1 MKKYKNLTITDTN
14 GADCLIVDPR
24 RFGDARGFFESVTID
39 ELNHLGFNKF
49 SQFSD
54 SQNNLF
60 DNMLN
65 SHKNAPSQTIN
76 GIIVYTESVTT
87 GEDVGAPVYV
97 SFIKNNDLKKLVI
110 VGSRDANETA
120 KMASSLKFN

>member
-54 SQNNLF
+54 SHF
-60 DNMLN
+60 YGWDF
-65 SHKNAPSQTIN
+65 I
-76 GIIVYTESVTT
+76 
-87 GEDVGAPVYV
+87 
-97 SFIKNNDLKKLVI
+97 FIKYLDSCI
-110 VGSRDANETA
+110 SIRI
-120 KMASSLKFN
+120 KFSCM